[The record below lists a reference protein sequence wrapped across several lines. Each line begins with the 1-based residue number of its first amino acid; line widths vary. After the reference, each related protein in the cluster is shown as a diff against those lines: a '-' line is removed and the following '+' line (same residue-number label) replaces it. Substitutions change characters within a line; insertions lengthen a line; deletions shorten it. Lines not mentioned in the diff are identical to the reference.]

1 MNSSVA
7 PVMLYSGS
15 AMKRAPVWLSVLLYL
30 LYLAPSFAQ
39 AKETR
44 PNILLVVV
52 DDMGYS
58 DIAPFGG
65 EVRTPALDSLAK
77 SGMRFTDF
85 HTSVSCSPT
94 RSMLLSG
101 TDNHLAGM
109 GSQGEMI
116 FPNQVG
122 EPGYEGHL
130 NDRVV
135 SIATLLQDAGYFTA
149 MAGKWH
155 LGEQIEDDPYNR
167 GFQKA
172 FTLLEGGASHF
183 DDEWMMYA
191 NYTPTYRDNG
201 VRTHVPKGFY
211 SSEFYTDKIIEYLDK
226 REAGKP
232 FFAYISYTAPH
243 DPLHVPDE
251 WLDKYKGRYDKGY
264 EALRKERLDSL
275 KNLGFIPEDAMSF
288 PRLPLISDW
297 QDLPEEQRKIE
308 ARRMELYSAMIENID
323 HHLGR
328 LFEYLKKTG
337 SYENTI
343 VIFFSDNGANGAEM
357 HQYPGTDKAW
367 VDGNSDNRYENMG
380 RPFSRI
386 APGPAWAQV
395 SMTPYRLFKGF
406 TTEGGIRTPL
416 IISGPGVA
424 SQGSYSDAFVHV
436 MDISATILDVTG
448 VDHPGTSYQR
458 RKVEPLRGRSMRKV
472 LNGKTDFVYD
482 DDTAVSWEM
491 IGFRAVRKGDFK
503 LVWLPIPFGND
514 DWQLYDLSKDPAEMA
529 DLSKMRPELRK
540 EMIGIWKQYSKDVG
554 VVLPPGGTIRVDM
567 NLPPSP

>member
-1 MNSSVA
+1 
-7 PVMLYSGS
+7 
-15 AMKRAPVWLSVLLYL
+15 MKRAPICLSVLLSL
-30 LYLAPSFAQ
+30 LYFAPGFAH

-65 EVRTPALDSLAK
+65 EVRTPALESLAK

-130 NDRVV
+130 NNRVV
-135 SIATLLQDAGYFTA
+135 SIATLLRDAGYLTV

-155 LGEQIEDDPYNR
+155 LGGQVEDDPYYR
-167 GFQKA
+167 GFQQA

-191 NYTPTYRDNG
+191 NYTPTYRENG

-211 SSEFYTDKIIEYLDK
+211 SSELYTDKIIEYLDK

-232 FFAYISYTAPH
+232 FFAYLSYTAPH

-288 PRLPLISDW
+288 PRLPLIPEW
-297 QDLPEEQRKIE
+297 KDLPEQQRKIE
-308 ARRMELYSAMIENID
+308 TRRMELYSAMIENID

-357 HQYPGTDKAW
+357 HQYPDTDKAW
-367 VDGNSDNRYENMG
+367 VDRNSDNRYENMG
-380 RPFSRI
+380 RQFSRI
-386 APGPAWAQV
+386 AQGPAWAQV

-416 IISGPGVA
+416 IISGPGMA
-424 SQGSYSDAFVHV
+424 SQGGYSDAFVHV
-436 MDISATILDVTG
+436 MDISATILDATG
-448 VDHPGTSYQR
+448 VDHPGTSYQGR
-458 RKVEPLRGRSMRKV
+458 RVEPLRGRSMRKL

-514 DWQLYDLSKDPAEMA
+514 DWQLYDLSTDPAEMN
-529 DLSKMRPELRK
+529 DLSKEWPELRK
-540 EMIGIWKQYSKDVG
+540 EMIDIWEQYSKDVG

>member
-1 MNSSVA
+1 
-7 PVMLYSGS
+7 
-15 AMKRAPVWLSVLLYL
+15 MKRAPICLSVLLSL
-30 LYLAPSFAQ
+30 LYFAPGFAH

-65 EVRTPALDSLAK
+65 EVRTPALESLAK

-130 NDRVV
+130 NNRVV
-135 SIATLLQDAGYFTA
+135 SIATLLRDAGYLTV

-155 LGEQIEDDPYNR
+155 LGGQVEDDPYYR
-167 GFQKA
+167 GFQQA

-191 NYTPTYRDNG
+191 NYTPTYRENG

-232 FFAYISYTAPH
+232 FFAYLSYTAPH

-288 PRLPLISDW
+288 PRLPLIPEW
-297 QDLPEEQRKIE
+297 KDLPEQQRKIE
-308 ARRMELYSAMIENID
+308 TRRMELYSAMIENID

-357 HQYPGTDKAW
+357 HQYPDTDKAW
-367 VDGNSDNRYENMG
+367 VDRNSDNRYENMG
-380 RPFSRI
+380 RQFSRI
-386 APGPAWAQV
+386 AQGPAWAQV

-416 IISGPGVA
+416 IISGPGMA
-424 SQGSYSDAFVHV
+424 SQGGYSDAFVHV
-436 MDISATILDVTG
+436 MDISATILDATG
-448 VDHPGTSYQR
+448 VDHPGTSYQGR
-458 RKVEPLRGRSMRKV
+458 RVEPLRGRSMRKL

-514 DWQLYDLSKDPAEMA
+514 DWQLYDLSTDPAEMN
-529 DLSKMRPELRK
+529 DLSKEWPELRK
-540 EMIGIWKQYSKDVG
+540 EMIDIWEQYSKDVG